1 MSKFIED
8 KIKIIRLNIKILENA
23 LAKAIEVK
31 KEDEKLQQKLKKE
44 YSELEKYKN
53 SNPEF
58 FI

>member
-8 KIKIIRLNIKILENA
+8 KIKIIRLNIRILENA
-23 LAKAIEVK
+23 LSK
-31 KEDEKLQQKLKKE
+31 KEDEKLQKKLNKE
-44 YSELEKYKN
+44 YSDLENYKN

>member
-23 LAKAIEVK
+23 LAKAIELE
-31 KEDEKLQQKLKKE
+31 KEDEKIQKKLNKE

>member
-1 MSKFIED
+1 MNKFIED
-8 KIKIIRLNIKILENA
+8 KIKIIRLNIKILENT
-23 LAKAIEVK
+23 LVK
-31 KEDEKLQQKLKKE
+31 KEDEKLRQKLKKE

>member
-1 MSKFIED
+1 MSRFTED
-8 KIKIIRLNIKILENA
+8 KIKIIKLNIKILENA
-23 LAKAIEVK
+23 LEK
-31 KEDEKLQQKLKKE
+31 KDDEKLQQKLNKE

>member
-1 MSKFIED
+1 MNKFIED
-8 KIKIIRLNIKILENA
+8 KIKIIKLNIKILENA
-23 LAKAIEVK
+23 LAK

-44 YSELEKYKN
+44 YSELEKYKD

>member
-23 LAKAIEVK
+23 LAKAIELEKEYEQLEK
-31 KEDEKLQQKLKKE
+31 KLNKE

>member
-23 LAKAIEVK
+23 LAKAIEAK
-31 KEDEKLQQKLKKE
+31 KEDEKIQKKLNKE

>member
-23 LAKAIEVK
+23 LAKAIEDK
-31 KEDEKLQQKLKKE
+31 KLEKKLNKE